1 MKKSKIVLIV
11 ISSVVATLALAVA
24 IPFSILGIRTG
35 NLRHDYAYLKDDAI
49 YGQKAE
55 VAGLELVTQHV
66 SCGYASIEMISTFY
80 GNKVSEDELDARNKS
95 ISTSSSGGFLDEIN
109 RSIPSRRF
117 SMHSYLNHDAML
129 KEIHDSLMRNNP
141 VAIEW
146 AAQYEGEWTLHF
158 SVVSG
163 LDLGHDSVTIYNPYG
178 LIENIGLAEFVNRT
192 SFEAYTNMPLFL
204 NFGFA
209 FGAFHKNTIFYC
221 D

>member
-1 MKKSKIVLIV
+1 MKKSKIILIV
-11 ISSVVATLALAVA
+11 VSSVVATLALAVA

-35 NLRHDYAYLKDDAI
+35 NLRHDYAYLKDDAT

-55 VAGLELVTQHV
+55 VAGLELVAQHV

-109 RSIPSRRF
+109 RSIPSKRF
-117 SMHSYLNHDAML
+117 GVHSYLNNDAML